1 MDDVQYLIYNELKEL
16 RTDLNSFTENINKR
30 VSSLEKFRDKAVG
43 ILIAVG
49 IGIRY
54 MWDYFKERII

>member
-1 MDDVQYLIYNELKEL
+1 MDDVHYLIYNELKEL

-30 VSSLEKFRDKAVG
+30 VSALEKFRDKAVG

-54 MWDYFKERII
+54 MWEYFKERIV

>member
-30 VSSLEKFRDKAVG
+30 VSALEKFRDKAVG

-54 MWDYFKERII
+54 MWEYFKERIV

>member
-16 RTDLNSFTENINKR
+16 RNDLTSFTENINKR
-30 VSSLEKFRDKAVG
+30 VSALEKFRDKAVG

-54 MWDYFKERII
+54 MWEYFRERIV

>member
-30 VSSLEKFRDKAVG
+30 VSALEKFRDKTVG

-54 MWDYFKERII
+54 MWEYFRERII

>member
-30 VSSLEKFRDKAVG
+30 VSALEKFRDKAVG
-43 ILIAVG
+43 MLIAVG

-54 MWDYFKERII
+54 MWEYFKERII

>member
-16 RTDLNSFTENINKR
+16 RNDLTSFTENINKR
-30 VSSLEKFRDKAVG
+30 VSALEKFRDKAVG

-54 MWDYFKERII
+54 MWEYFKERIV

>member
-16 RTDLNSFTENINKR
+16 RNDLTSFTENINKR
-30 VSSLEKFRDKAVG
+30 VSALEKFRDKAVG

-54 MWDYFKERII
+54 MWEYFKERII

>member
-30 VSSLEKFRDKAVG
+30 VSALEKFRDKAVG

-54 MWDYFKERII
+54 MWEYFKERMV

>member
-16 RTDLNSFTENINKR
+16 RNDLTSFTENINKR
-30 VSSLEKFRDKAVG
+30 VSALEKFRDKAVG
-43 ILIAVG
+43 ILIAAG

-54 MWDYFKERII
+54 MWEYFKERII

>member
-30 VSSLEKFRDKAVG
+30 VSALEKFRDKAVG

-54 MWDYFKERII
+54 MWDYFRERII

>member
-16 RTDLNSFTENINKR
+16 RNDLSSFTENINKR
-30 VSSLEKFRDKAVG
+30 VSALEKFRDKAIG
-43 ILIAVG
+43 ILIAIG

-54 MWDYFKERII
+54 AWEYIKERII

>member
-30 VSSLEKFRDKAVG
+30 VSALEKFRDKAVG

>member
-16 RTDLNSFTENINKR
+16 RTDLNLFTENINKR
-30 VSSLEKFRDKAVG
+30 VSALEKFRDKAVG

-54 MWDYFKERII
+54 MWEYFKERII

>member
-30 VSSLEKFRDKAVG
+30 VSALEKFRDKAVG

-54 MWDYFKERII
+54 MWEYFKERII